1 MYRNLR
7 VGVVIPALNEEQS
20 IALVVTGLRALRNED
35 QSTVVDELVVCD
47 NGSTDAT
54 ALRARD
60 AGASVVHEPER
71 GYGKACLAALGALQ
85 RSDVALFIDGDHAFD
100 PAQATTLLD
109 GIANGAD
116 LVIGSR
122 SLGHTA
128 PRALAPGQALGNR
141 IICTVI
147 RRLWGQ
153 RVTDLGPYR
162 AIRVQALARLNMTDT
177 RFGWT
182 VEMQVKALQLGLK
195 MIEIP
200 VDTRVRIGTSKI
212 SGTLRGAILA
222 SSGILYMIFKLRWR
236 QFRRKPITEAI
247 QP

>member
-20 IALVVTGLRALRNED
+20 IALVVAGLRALRNGD
-35 QSTVVDELVVCD
+35 QSKVVDELVVCD

-54 ALRARD
+54 AARARD
-60 AGASVVHEPER
+60 AGAAVVHEPQR

-85 RSDVALFIDGDHAFD
+85 HPEVVLFIDGDHAFD

-109 GIANGAD
+109 GIADGAD

-122 SLGHTA
+122 ALGHTA
-128 PRALAPGQALGNR
+128 QQALAPGQALGNR
-141 IICTVI
+141 IICAVL
-147 RRLWGQ
+147 RHLWGQ

-162 AIRVQALARLNMTDT
+162 AIRAQTLARLNMTDS

-182 VEMQVKALQLGLK
+182 VEMQIKALQLGLK
-195 MIEIP
+195 TIEIP
-200 VDTRVRIGTSKI
+200 VDTQVRIGQSKI
-212 SGTLRGAILA
+212 SGTLRGALLA

-236 QFRRKPITEAI
+236 QFRRKPITETS

>member
-20 IALVVTGLRALRNED
+20 IALVVTGLRALCNED

-85 RSDVALFIDGDHAFD
+85 RSDVTLFIDGDHAFD

-128 PRALAPGQALGNR
+128 QHALAPGQALGNH